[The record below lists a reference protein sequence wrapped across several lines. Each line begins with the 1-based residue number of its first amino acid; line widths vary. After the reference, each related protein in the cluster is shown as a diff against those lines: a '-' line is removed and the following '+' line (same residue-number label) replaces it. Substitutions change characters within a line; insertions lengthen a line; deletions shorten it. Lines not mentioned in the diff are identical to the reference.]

1 MLIRLSNGQLAFGTH
16 VILDG
21 ADFQVNANERV
32 CLVGKNGTG
41 KSTLMKIIA
50 KQMDLDGGELH
61 YNNEIVVA
69 RLEQDPPEKAEMT
82 VFDFVSSGI
91 AHVGELIAKYH
102 QVLHQMETNYSD
114 EVMAKLSKL
123 QTQMDNNNAWL
134 FETHINTVLEQ
145 LALPADKKLCE
156 LSGGWLRKAALAKA
170 LVQKPDVLLLD
181 EPTNHLDLNAIGWLE
196 KVLLDFKGAIVF
208 ISHDR
213 AFIRSMA
220 TRIIDLD
227 RGKLSSWPGGYDAYL
242 TAKEEALRVEQEQNA
257 LFDKKLAQEETWIR
271 QGIKARRT
279 RNEGRVRALEQ
290 LRRER
295 KARREVVGKAKMS
308 LASTSK
314 SGKLVFEVDDISY
327 AWENKTIVKHF
338 TTQVMRGDRI
348 ALVGPNGCGK
358 STVLKMLL
366 GSLEAQSGEIKT
378 GTKLDVAYFD
388 QHRAALDLD
397 KTVQENVGDGKDDVM
412 HNGRSRHVLGYLQ
425 DFLFSPARARTP
437 VRALSGGEK
446 NRLLLAKL
454 FLKPNNLLVLDEP
467 TNDLDIETLELLESL
482 VHQYDGTLLLVSHD
496 REFINNTVT
505 SSWWF
510 GANGQ
515 LSEYVGGYEDAMN
528 QGASLF
534 DPQAHE
540 AQIAAKKAAEEQAQ
554 IKAAEPVKAKAKAKL
569 SYKDQRELDNLPDK
583 MEALEDEIGQL
594 EEAMAQ
600 ADFFTRPVSET
611 QPQIDKLAK
620 LNEELEQ
627 AMERWEY
634 LASFED

>member
-16 VILDG
+16 VILDN

-41 KSTLMKIIA
+41 KSTLMKIVA

-82 VFDFVSSGI
+82 VFDFVSSGV

-102 QVLHQMETNYSD
+102 HVLHQMEMNYSD
-114 EVMAKLSKL
+114 EVMDKLAKL
-123 QTQMDNNNAWL
+123 QTQMDDNDAWL
-134 FETHINTVLEQ
+134 FETHINAVLEQ
-145 LALPADKKLCE
+145 LALPADKQLSE

-181 EPTNHLDLNAIGWLE
+181 EPTNHLDINAIGWLE

-227 RGKLSSWPGGYDAYL
+227 RGKLNSWPGGYDAYL
-242 TAKEEALRVEQEQNA
+242 IAKEESLRVEQEQNA

-295 KARREVVGKAKMS
+295 NARREVVGKAKMS

-314 SGKLVFEVDDISY
+314 SGKLVFEVNDISY
-327 AWENKTIVKHF
+327 GWENKTIVKNF

-366 GSLEAQSGEIKT
+366 GSLVAQSGEIKT
-378 GTKLDVAYFD
+378 GTMLDVAYFD

-482 VHQYDGTLLLVSHD
+482 VLQYDGTLLLVSHD

-515 LSEYVGGYEDAMN
+515 LSEFVGGYEDATN
-528 QGASLF
+528 QGAKLF

-540 AQIAAKKAAEEQAQ
+540 AEIAAKQAADVEVNTKAAE
-554 IKAAEPVKAKAKAKL
+554 VAKPKVKAKL
-569 SYKDQRELDNLPDK
+569 SYKDQRELDNLPDT
-583 MEALEDEIGQL
+583 METLENEIGEL
-594 EEAMAQ
+594 EAAMAQ
-600 ADFFTRPVSET
+600 ADFFTKPAEQT
-611 QPQIDKLAK
+611 QPLIDKLAN
-620 LNEELEQ
+620 LNDELEH

>member
-1 MLIRLSNGQLAFGTH
+1 MLIRLSSAQLAFGTH
-16 VILDG
+16 VILDK

-41 KSTLMKIIA
+41 KSTLMKIVA
-50 KQMDLDGGELH
+50 RQMDLDGGELR

-69 RLEQDPPEKAEMT
+69 RLEQDPPEKAEMS

-102 QVLHQMETNYSD
+102 HVLLELETNYSD
-114 EVMAKLSKL
+114 AVMDKLAKL
-123 QTQMDNNNAWL
+123 QAQMDDNDAWL
-134 FETHINTVLEQ
+134 FETRINTVLEQ
-145 LALPADKKLCE
+145 LSLPADKQLSE

-170 LVQKPDVLLLD
+170 LVQQPDVLLLD
-181 EPTNHLDLNAIGWLE
+181 EPTNHLDLNAIAWLE
-196 KVLLDFKGAIVF
+196 KVLLDFRGAIVF

-227 RGKLSSWPGGYDAYL
+227 RGKLSSWPGGYEEYL
-242 TAKEEALRVEQEQNA
+242 IAKEEALRVEQEQNA
-257 LFDKKLAQEETWIR
+257 LFDKRLAQEEVWVR

-295 KARREVVGKAKMS
+295 KARTEVVGKAKMS

-314 SGKLVFEVDDISY
+314 SGKLVFEIENISY
-327 AWENKTIVKHF
+327 AFETKQIVNNF
-338 TTQVMRGDRI
+338 TSQVIRGDRI
-348 ALVGPNGCGK
+348 ALIGPNGCGK
-358 STVLKMLL
+358 STLLKMLL
-366 GSLEAQSGEIKT
+366 GTLTAQSGEIKT
-378 GTKLDVAYFD
+378 GTLLDVAYFD

-397 KTVQENVGDGKDDVM
+397 KTVQENVGDGKDDVE
-412 HNGRSRHVLGYLQ
+412 HNGRTRHVLGYLQ
-425 DFLFSPARARTP
+425 DFLFSPERARTP

-496 REFINNTVT
+496 REFIDNTVT

-510 GANGQ
+510 GANGSM
-515 LSEYVGGYEDAMN
+515 SEFVGGFQDAVN

-534 DPQAHE
+534 DPEAHE
-540 AQIAAKKAAEEQAQ
+540 ADIIAKQQAQVEQVVEKASEKAAK
-554 IKAAEPVKAKAKAKL
+554 KL
-569 SYKDQRELDNLPDK
+569 SYKDQRELDQLPDR
-583 MEALEDEIGQL
+583 MESIETEIG
-594 EEAMAQ
+594 EIESTMA
-600 ADFFTRPVSET
+600 DNEFFMKPATET
-611 QPQIDKLAK
+611 QPVIDKLAQ
-620 LNEELEQ
+620 LNDELEQ
-627 AMERWEY
+627 VLERWEY

>member
-16 VILDG
+16 VILDN

-50 KQMDLDGGELH
+50 KQMDLDAGELH

-91 AHVGELIAKYH
+91 AHVGDLIAKYH
-102 QVLHQMETNYSD
+102 QVLHQMETNYTD
-114 EVMAKLSKL
+114 EVMDKLSKL
-123 QTQMDNNNAWL
+123 QTQMDNNDAWL
-134 FETHINTVLEQ
+134 FETQINTVLEQ
-145 LALPADKKLCE
+145 LALPADKQLSE

-181 EPTNHLDLNAIGWLE
+181 EPTNHLDLNAIAWLE

-227 RGKLSSWPGGYDAYL
+227 RGKLASWPGGYEAYL

-257 LFDKKLAQEETWIR
+257 LFDKRLAQEETWVR

-295 KARREVVGKAKMS
+295 SARREVVGKAKMS
-308 LASTSK
+308 LVSTSK

-327 AWENKTIVKHF
+327 AWENKTIVKNF

-358 STVLKMLL
+358 STILKMLL
-366 GSLEAQSGEIKT
+366 GTLEAQSGEIKT

-515 LSEYVGGYEDAMN
+515 LSEFVGGYEDATN
-528 QGASLF
+528 QGAKLF

-540 AQIAAKKAAEEQAQ
+540 AELAAKQAVKLQESKQAAAT
-554 IKAAEPVKAKAKAKL
+554 IDVKPKAKL

-583 MEALEDEIGQL
+583 MESLETQVAKL

-600 ADFFTRPVSET
+600 ADFFTKPVSET
-611 QPQIDKLAK
+611 QPQIDKLAQ
-620 LNEELEQ
+620 LNDELEQ

>member
-1 MLIRLSNGQLAFGTH
+1 MLIRLSSAQLAFGTH
-16 VILDG
+16 VILDK

-41 KSTLMKIIA
+41 KSTLMKIVA
-50 KQMDLDGGELH
+50 RQMDLDGGELR

-69 RLEQDPPEKAEMT
+69 RLEQDPPEKAEMS

-102 QVLHQMETNYSD
+102 HVLLELETNYSD
-114 EVMAKLSKL
+114 AVMDKLAKL
-123 QTQMDNNNAWL
+123 QAQMDDNDAWL
-134 FETHINTVLEQ
+134 FETRINTVLEQ
-145 LALPADKKLCE
+145 LSLPADKQLSE

-170 LVQKPDVLLLD
+170 LVQQPDVLLLD
-181 EPTNHLDLNAIGWLE
+181 EPTNHLDLNAIAWLE
-196 KVLLDFKGAIVF
+196 KVLLDFRGAIVF

-227 RGKLSSWPGGYDAYL
+227 RGKLSSWPGGYEEYL
-242 TAKEEALRVEQEQNA
+242 VAKEEALRVEQEQNA
-257 LFDKKLAQEETWIR
+257 LFDKRLAQEEVWVR

-295 KARREVVGKAKMS
+295 KARTEVVGKAKMS

-314 SGKLVFEVDDISY
+314 SGKLVFEIEDISY
-327 AWENKTIVKHF
+327 AFETKQIVNNF
-338 TTQVMRGDRI
+338 TSQVIRGDRI
-348 ALVGPNGCGK
+348 ALIGPNGCGK
-358 STVLKMLL
+358 STLLKMLL
-366 GSLEAQSGEIKT
+366 GTLTAQSGEIKT
-378 GTKLDVAYFD
+378 GTLLDVAYFD

-397 KTVQENVGDGKDDVM
+397 KTVQENVGDGKDDVE
-412 HNGRSRHVLGYLQ
+412 HNGRTRHVLGYLQ
-425 DFLFSPARARTP
+425 DFLFSPERARTP

-496 REFINNTVT
+496 REFIDNTVT

-510 GANGQ
+510 GANGSM
-515 LSEYVGGYEDAMN
+515 SEFVGGFQDAVN

-534 DPQAHE
+534 DPEAHE
-540 AQIAAKKAAEEQAQ
+540 ADIAAKQQAQTEKAIEQA
-554 IKAAEPVKAKAKAKL
+554 PVKAAKKL
-569 SYKDQRELDNLPDK
+569 SYKDQRELEQLPDR
-583 MEALEDEIGQL
+583 MESMETEIGEIERQ
-594 EEAMAQ
+594 MA
-600 ADFFTRPVSET
+600 DNGFFMKPATET
-611 QPQIDKLAK
+611 QPVIDKLAQ
-620 LNEELEQ
+620 LNDELEQ
-627 AMERWEY
+627 ALERWEY

>member
-1 MLIRLSNGQLAFGTH
+1 MLIRLSSAQLAFGTH
-16 VILDG
+16 VILDK

-41 KSTLMKIIA
+41 KSTLMKIVA
-50 KQMDLDGGELH
+50 RQMDLDGGELR

-69 RLEQDPPEKAEMT
+69 RLEQDPPEKAEMS

-102 QVLHQMETNYSD
+102 HVLLELETNYSD
-114 EVMAKLSKL
+114 AVMDKLAKL
-123 QTQMDNNNAWL
+123 QAQMDDNDAWL
-134 FETHINTVLEQ
+134 FETRINTVLEQ
-145 LALPADKKLCE
+145 LSLPADKQLSE

-170 LVQKPDVLLLD
+170 LVQQPDVLLLD
-181 EPTNHLDLNAIGWLE
+181 EPTNHLDLNAIAWLE
-196 KVLLDFKGAIVF
+196 KVLLDFRGAIVF

-227 RGKLSSWPGGYDAYL
+227 RGKLSSWPGGYEEYL
-242 TAKEEALRVEQEQNA
+242 VAKEEALRVEQEQNA
-257 LFDKKLAQEETWIR
+257 LFDKRLAQEEVWVR

-295 KARREVVGKAKMS
+295 KARTEVVGKAKMS

-314 SGKLVFEVDDISY
+314 SGKLVFEIEDISY
-327 AWENKTIVKHF
+327 AFETKQIVNNF
-338 TTQVMRGDRI
+338 TSQVIRGDRI
-348 ALVGPNGCGK
+348 ALIGPNGCGK
-358 STVLKMLL
+358 STLLKMLL
-366 GSLEAQSGEIKT
+366 GTLTAQSGEIKT
-378 GTKLDVAYFD
+378 GTLLDVAYFD

-397 KTVQENVGDGKDDVM
+397 KTVQENVGDGKDDVE
-412 HNGRSRHVLGYLQ
+412 HNGRTRHVLGYLQ
-425 DFLFSPARARTP
+425 DFLFSPERARTP

-496 REFINNTVT
+496 REFIDNTVT

-510 GANGQ
+510 GANGSM
-515 LSEYVGGYEDAMN
+515 SEFVGGFQDAVN

-534 DPQAHE
+534 DPEAHE
-540 AQIAAKKAAEEQAQ
+540 ADIVAKQQAQTDKAIEQASVKAAK
-554 IKAAEPVKAKAKAKL
+554 KL
-569 SYKDQRELDNLPDK
+569 SYKDQRELEQLPDR
-583 MEALEDEIGQL
+583 MESMETEIGEIERQ
-594 EEAMAQ
+594 MA
-600 ADFFTRPVSET
+600 DNGFFMKPATET
-611 QPQIDKLAK
+611 QPVIDKLAQ
-620 LNEELEQ
+620 LNDELEQ
-627 AMERWEY
+627 ALERWEY

>member
-16 VILDG
+16 VILDN

-50 KQMDLDGGELH
+50 KQMDLDAGELH

-91 AHVGELIAKYH
+91 AHVGDLIAKYH
-102 QVLHQMETNYSD
+102 QVLHQMETNYTD
-114 EVMAKLSKL
+114 EVMDKLSKL
-123 QTQMDNNNAWL
+123 QTQMDNNDAWL
-134 FETHINTVLEQ
+134 FETQINTVLEQ
-145 LALPADKKLCE
+145 LALPADKQLSE

-181 EPTNHLDLNAIGWLE
+181 EPTNHLDLNAIAWLE

-227 RGKLSSWPGGYDAYL
+227 RGKLASWPGGYEAYL

-257 LFDKKLAQEETWIR
+257 LFDKRLAQEETWVR

-295 KARREVVGKAKMS
+295 SARREVVGKAKMS

-327 AWENKTIVKHF
+327 AWENKTIVKNF

-358 STVLKMLL
+358 STILKMLL
-366 GSLEAQSGEIKT
+366 GTLEAQSGEIKT

-515 LSEYVGGYEDAMN
+515 LSEFVGGYEDATN
-528 QGASLF
+528 QGAKLF

-540 AQIAAKKAAEEQAQ
+540 AELAAKQAVKLQESKQAAAT
-554 IKAAEPVKAKAKAKL
+554 IDVKPKAKL

-583 MEALEDEIGQL
+583 MESLETQVAKL

-600 ADFFTRPVSET
+600 ADFFTKPVSET
-611 QPQIDKLAK
+611 QPQIDKLAQ
-620 LNEELEQ
+620 LNDELEQ

>member
-1 MLIRLSNGQLAFGTH
+1 MLIRLSSAQLAFGTH
-16 VILDG
+16 VILDK

-41 KSTLMKIIA
+41 KSTLMKIVA
-50 KQMDLDGGELH
+50 RQMDLDGGELR

-69 RLEQDPPEKAEMT
+69 RLEQDPPEKAEMS

-102 QVLHQMETNYSD
+102 HVLLELETNYSD
-114 EVMAKLSKL
+114 AVMDRLAKL
-123 QTQMDNNNAWL
+123 QAQMDDNDAWL
-134 FETHINTVLEQ
+134 FETRINTVLEQ
-145 LALPADKKLCE
+145 LSLPADKQLSE

-170 LVQKPDVLLLD
+170 LVQQPDVLLLD
-181 EPTNHLDLNAIGWLE
+181 EPTNHLDLNAIAWLE
-196 KVLLDFKGAIVF
+196 KVLLDFRGAIVF

-227 RGKLSSWPGGYDAYL
+227 RGKLSSWPGGYEEYL
-242 TAKEEALRVEQEQNA
+242 VAKEEALRVEQEQNA
-257 LFDKKLAQEETWIR
+257 LFDKRLAQEEVWVR

-295 KARREVVGKAKMS
+295 KARTEVVGKAKMS

-314 SGKLVFEVDDISY
+314 SGKLVFEIEDISY
-327 AWENKTIVKHF
+327 AFETKQIVNNF
-338 TTQVMRGDRI
+338 TSQVIRGDRI
-348 ALVGPNGCGK
+348 ALIGPNGCGK
-358 STVLKMLL
+358 STLLKMLL
-366 GSLEAQSGEIKT
+366 GTLTAQSGEIKT
-378 GTKLDVAYFD
+378 GTLLDVAYFD

-397 KTVQENVGDGKDDVM
+397 KTVQENVGDGKDDVE
-412 HNGRSRHVLGYLQ
+412 HNGRTRHVLGYLQ
-425 DFLFSPARARTP
+425 DFLFSPERARTP

-496 REFINNTVT
+496 REFIDNTVT

-510 GANGQ
+510 GANGSM
-515 LSEYVGGYEDAMN
+515 SEFVGGFQDAVN

-534 DPQAHE
+534 DPEAHE
-540 AQIAAKKAAEEQAQ
+540 ADIAAKQQAQTEKAIEQA
-554 IKAAEPVKAKAKAKL
+554 PVKAAKKL
-569 SYKDQRELDNLPDK
+569 SYKDQRELEQLPDR
-583 MEALEDEIGQL
+583 MESMETEIGEIERQ
-594 EEAMAQ
+594 MA
-600 ADFFTRPVSET
+600 DNGFFMKPATET
-611 QPQIDKLAK
+611 QPVIDKLAQ
-620 LNEELEQ
+620 LNDELEQ
-627 AMERWEY
+627 ALERWEY

>member
-1 MLIRLSNGQLAFGTH
+1 MLIRLSSAQLAFGTH
-16 VILDG
+16 VILDK

-41 KSTLMKIIA
+41 KSTLMKIVA
-50 KQMDLDGGELH
+50 RQMDLDGGELR

-69 RLEQDPPEKAEMT
+69 RLEQDPPEKAQMS

-102 QVLHQMETNYSD
+102 HVLLELETNYSD
-114 EVMAKLSKL
+114 AVMDKLAKL
-123 QTQMDNNNAWL
+123 QAQMDDNDAWL
-134 FETHINTVLEQ
+134 FETRINTVLEQ
-145 LALPADKKLCE
+145 LSLPADKQLSE

-170 LVQKPDVLLLD
+170 LVQQPDVLLLD
-181 EPTNHLDLNAIGWLE
+181 EPTNHLDLNAIAWLE
-196 KVLLDFKGAIVF
+196 KVLLDFRGAIVF

-227 RGKLSSWPGGYDAYL
+227 RGKLSSWPGGYEEYL
-242 TAKEEALRVEQEQNA
+242 VAKEEALRVEQEQNA
-257 LFDKKLAQEETWIR
+257 LFDKRLAQEEVWVR

-295 KARREVVGKAKMS
+295 KARTEVVGKAKMS

-314 SGKLVFEVDDISY
+314 SGKLVFEIDNISY
-327 AWENKTIVKHF
+327 AFETKQIVNNF
-338 TTQVMRGDRI
+338 TSQVIRGDRI
-348 ALVGPNGCGK
+348 ALIGPNGCGK
-358 STVLKMLL
+358 STLLKMLL
-366 GSLEAQSGEIKT
+366 GTLTAQSGEIKT
-378 GTKLDVAYFD
+378 GTLLDVAYFD

-397 KTVQENVGDGKDDVM
+397 KTVQENVGDGKDDVE
-412 HNGRSRHVLGYLQ
+412 HNGRTRHVLGYLQ
-425 DFLFSPARARTP
+425 DFLFSPERARTP

-496 REFINNTVT
+496 REFIDNTVT

-510 GANGQ
+510 GANGNMT
-515 LSEYVGGYEDAMN
+515 EFVGGFQDAVN

-534 DPQAHE
+534 DPEAHE
-540 AQIAAKKAAEEQAQ
+540 ADIIAKQQAQVEQVVEKVPEKAAK
-554 IKAAEPVKAKAKAKL
+554 KL
-569 SYKDQRELDNLPDK
+569 SYKDQRELDQLPDR
-583 MEALEDEIGQL
+583 MESIETEIG
-594 EEAMAQ
+594 EVESKMA
-600 ADFFTRPVSET
+600 DNEFFMKPATET
-611 QPQIDKLAK
+611 QPVIDKLAQ
-620 LNEELEQ
+620 LNDELEQ
-627 AMERWEY
+627 ALERWEY

>member
-1 MLIRLSNGQLAFGTH
+1 MLIRLSSAQLAFGTH
-16 VILDG
+16 VILDK

-41 KSTLMKIIA
+41 KSTLMKIVA
-50 KQMDLDGGELH
+50 RQMDLDGGELR

-69 RLEQDPPEKAEMT
+69 RLEQDPPEKAEMS

-102 QVLHQMETNYSD
+102 HVLLELETNYSD
-114 EVMAKLSKL
+114 AVMDKLAKL
-123 QTQMDNNNAWL
+123 QAQMDDNDAWL
-134 FETHINTVLEQ
+134 FETRINTVLEQ
-145 LALPADKKLCE
+145 LSLPADKQLSE

-170 LVQKPDVLLLD
+170 LVQQPDVLLLD
-181 EPTNHLDLNAIGWLE
+181 EPTNHLDLNAIAWLE
-196 KVLLDFKGAIVF
+196 KVLLDFRGAIVF

-227 RGKLSSWPGGYDAYL
+227 RGKLSSWPGGYEEYL
-242 TAKEEALRVEQEQNA
+242 VAKEEALRVEQEQNA
-257 LFDKKLAQEETWIR
+257 LFDKRLAQEEVWVR

-295 KARREVVGKAKMS
+295 KARTEVVGKAKMS

-314 SGKLVFEVDDISY
+314 SGKLVFEIDNISY
-327 AWENKTIVKHF
+327 AFETKQIVNNF
-338 TTQVMRGDRI
+338 TSQVIRGDRI
-348 ALVGPNGCGK
+348 ALIGPNGCGK
-358 STVLKMLL
+358 STLLKMLL
-366 GSLEAQSGEIKT
+366 GTLTAQSGEIKT
-378 GTKLDVAYFD
+378 GTLLDVAYFD

-397 KTVQENVGDGKDDVM
+397 KTVQENVGDGKDDVE
-412 HNGRSRHVLGYLQ
+412 HNGRTRHVLGYLQ
-425 DFLFSPARARTP
+425 DFLFSPERARTP

-496 REFINNTVT
+496 REFIDNTVT

-510 GANGQ
+510 GANGNMT
-515 LSEYVGGYEDAMN
+515 EFVGGFQDAVN

-534 DPQAHE
+534 DPEAHE
-540 AQIAAKKAAEEQAQ
+540 ADIIAKQQAQVEQVVEKAPEKAAK
-554 IKAAEPVKAKAKAKL
+554 KL
-569 SYKDQRELDNLPDK
+569 SYKDQRELDQLPDR
-583 MEALEDEIGQL
+583 MESIETEIG
-594 EEAMAQ
+594 EVESKMA
-600 ADFFTRPVSET
+600 DNEFFMKPATET
-611 QPQIDKLAK
+611 QPVIDKLAQ
-620 LNEELEQ
+620 LNDELEQ
-627 AMERWEY
+627 ALERWEY

>member
-1 MLIRLSNGQLAFGTH
+1 MLIRLSSAQLAFGTH
-16 VILDG
+16 VILDK

-41 KSTLMKIIA
+41 KSTLMKIVA
-50 KQMDLDGGELH
+50 RQMDLDGGELR

-69 RLEQDPPEKAEMT
+69 RLEQDPPEKAEMS

-102 QVLHQMETNYSD
+102 HVLLELETNYSD
-114 EVMAKLSKL
+114 AVMDKLAKL
-123 QTQMDNNNAWL
+123 QAQMDDNDAWL
-134 FETHINTVLEQ
+134 FETRINTVLEQ
-145 LALPADKKLCE
+145 LSLPADKQLSE

-170 LVQKPDVLLLD
+170 LVQQPDVLLLD
-181 EPTNHLDLNAIGWLE
+181 EPTNHLDLNAIAWLE
-196 KVLLDFKGAIVF
+196 KVLLDFRGAIVF

-227 RGKLSSWPGGYDAYL
+227 RGKLSSWPGGYEEYL
-242 TAKEEALRVEQEQNA
+242 VAKEEALRVEQEQNA
-257 LFDKKLAQEETWIR
+257 LFDKRLAQEEVWVR

-295 KARREVVGKAKMS
+295 KARTEVVGKAKMS

-314 SGKLVFEVDDISY
+314 SGKLVFEIEDISY
-327 AWENKTIVKHF
+327 AFETKQIVNNF
-338 TTQVMRGDRI
+338 TSQVIRGDRI
-348 ALVGPNGCGK
+348 ALIGPNGCGK
-358 STVLKMLL
+358 STLLKMLL
-366 GSLEAQSGEIKT
+366 GTLTAQSGEIKT
-378 GTKLDVAYFD
+378 GTLLDVAYFD

-397 KTVQENVGDGKDDVM
+397 KTVQENVGDGKDDVE
-412 HNGRSRHVLGYLQ
+412 HNGRTRHVLGYLQ
-425 DFLFSPARARTP
+425 DFLFSPERARTP

-496 REFINNTVT
+496 REFIDNTVT

-510 GANGQ
+510 GANGSM
-515 LSEYVGGYEDAMN
+515 SEFVGGFQDAVN

-534 DPQAHE
+534 DPEAHE
-540 AQIAAKKAAEEQAQ
+540 ADIAAKQQAQTDKAIEQA
-554 IKAAEPVKAKAKAKL
+554 PVKAAKKL
-569 SYKDQRELDNLPDK
+569 SYKDQRELEQLPDR
-583 MEALEDEIGQL
+583 MESMETEIGEIERQ
-594 EEAMAQ
+594 MA
-600 ADFFTRPVSET
+600 DNGFFMKPTTET
-611 QPQIDKLAK
+611 QPVIDKLAQ
-620 LNEELEQ
+620 LNDELEQ
-627 AMERWEY
+627 ALERWEY

>member
-1 MLIRLSNGQLAFGTH
+1 MLIRLSSAQLAFGTH
-16 VILDG
+16 VILDK

-41 KSTLMKIIA
+41 KSTLMKIVA
-50 KQMDLDGGELH
+50 RQMDLDGGELR

-69 RLEQDPPEKAEMT
+69 RLEQDPPEKAEMS

-102 QVLHQMETNYSD
+102 HVLLELETNYSD
-114 EVMAKLSKL
+114 AVMDKLAKL
-123 QTQMDNNNAWL
+123 QAQMDDNDAWL
-134 FETHINTVLEQ
+134 FETRINTVLEQ
-145 LALPADKKLCE
+145 LSLPADKQLSE

-170 LVQKPDVLLLD
+170 LVQQPDVLLLD
-181 EPTNHLDLNAIGWLE
+181 EPTNHLDLNAIAWLE
-196 KVLLDFKGAIVF
+196 KVLLDFRGAIVF

-227 RGKLSSWPGGYDAYL
+227 RGKLSSWPGGYEEYL
-242 TAKEEALRVEQEQNA
+242 VAKEEALRVEQEQNA
-257 LFDKKLAQEETWIR
+257 LFDKRLAQEEVWVR

-295 KARREVVGKAKMS
+295 KARTEVVGKAKMS

-314 SGKLVFEVDDISY
+314 SGKLVFEIENISY
-327 AWENKTIVKHF
+327 AFETKQIVNNF
-338 TTQVMRGDRI
+338 TSQVIRGDRI
-348 ALVGPNGCGK
+348 ALIGPNGCGK
-358 STVLKMLL
+358 STLLKMLL
-366 GSLEAQSGEIKT
+366 GTLTAQSGEIKT
-378 GTKLDVAYFD
+378 GTLLDVAYFD

-397 KTVQENVGDGKDDVM
+397 KTVQENVGDGKDDVE
-412 HNGRSRHVLGYLQ
+412 HNGRTRHVLGYLQ
-425 DFLFSPARARTP
+425 DFLFSPERARTP

-496 REFINNTVT
+496 REFIDNTVT

-510 GANGQ
+510 GANGSM
-515 LSEYVGGYEDAMN
+515 SEFVGGFQDAVN

-534 DPQAHE
+534 DPEAHE
-540 AQIAAKKAAEEQAQ
+540 ADIIAKQQAQDEQVAEKAPAKAAK
-554 IKAAEPVKAKAKAKL
+554 KL
-569 SYKDQRELDNLPDK
+569 SYKDQRELDQLPDR
-583 MEALEDEIGQL
+583 MESIETEIG
-594 EEAMAQ
+594 EIESIMA
-600 ADFFTRPVSET
+600 DNEFFMKPATET
-611 QPQIDKLAK
+611 QPVIDKLAQ
-620 LNEELEQ
+620 LNDELEQ
-627 AMERWEY
+627 ALERWEY

>member
-1 MLIRLSNGQLAFGTH
+1 MLIRLSSAQLAFGTH
-16 VILDG
+16 VILDK

-41 KSTLMKIIA
+41 KSTLMKIVA
-50 KQMDLDGGELH
+50 RQMDLDGGELR

-69 RLEQDPPEKAEMT
+69 RLEQDPPEKAEMS

-102 QVLHQMETNYSD
+102 HVLLELETNYSD
-114 EVMAKLSKL
+114 AVMDKLAKL
-123 QTQMDNNNAWL
+123 QAQMDDNDAWL
-134 FETHINTVLEQ
+134 FETRINTVLEQ
-145 LALPADKKLCE
+145 LSLPADKQLSE

-170 LVQKPDVLLLD
+170 LVQQPDVLLLD
-181 EPTNHLDLNAIGWLE
+181 EPTNHLDLNAIAWLE
-196 KVLLDFKGAIVF
+196 KVLLDFRGAIVF

-227 RGKLSSWPGGYDAYL
+227 RGKLSSWPGGYEEYL
-242 TAKEEALRVEQEQNA
+242 IAKEEALRVEQEQNA
-257 LFDKKLAQEETWIR
+257 LFDKRLAQEEVWVR

-295 KARREVVGKAKMS
+295 KARTEVVGKAKMS

-314 SGKLVFEVDDISY
+314 SGKLVFEIENISY
-327 AWENKTIVKHF
+327 AFETKQIVNNF
-338 TTQVMRGDRI
+338 TSQVIRGDRI
-348 ALVGPNGCGK
+348 ALIGPNGCGK
-358 STVLKMLL
+358 STLLKMLL
-366 GSLEAQSGEIKT
+366 GTLTAQSGEIKT
-378 GTKLDVAYFD
+378 GTLLDVAYFD

-397 KTVQENVGDGKDDVM
+397 KTVQENVGDGKDDVE
-412 HNGRSRHVLGYLQ
+412 HNGRTRHVLGYLQ
-425 DFLFSPARARTP
+425 DFLFSPERARTP

-496 REFINNTVT
+496 REFIDNTVT

-510 GANGQ
+510 GANGSM
-515 LSEYVGGYEDAMN
+515 SEFVGGFQDAVN

-534 DPQAHE
+534 DPEAHE
-540 AQIAAKKAAEEQAQ
+540 ADIIAKQQAQVEQVVEKAPEKAAK
-554 IKAAEPVKAKAKAKL
+554 KL
-569 SYKDQRELDNLPDK
+569 SYKDQRELDQLPDH
-583 MEALEDEIGQL
+583 MESIETEIG
-594 EEAMAQ
+594 EIESKMA
-600 ADFFTRPVSET
+600 DNEFFMKPATET
-611 QPQIDKLAK
+611 QPVIDKLAQ
-620 LNEELEQ
+620 LNDELEQ
-627 AMERWEY
+627 ALERWEY